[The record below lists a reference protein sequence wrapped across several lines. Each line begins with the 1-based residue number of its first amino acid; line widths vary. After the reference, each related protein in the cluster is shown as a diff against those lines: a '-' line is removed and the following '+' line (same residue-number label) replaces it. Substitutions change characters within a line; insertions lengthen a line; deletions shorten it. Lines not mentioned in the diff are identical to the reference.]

1 MCILQIDSSRN
12 SPIPPGTKS
21 LSSETVRSTLV
32 TKNVVINGRRT
43 SVKLEPTEL
52 AVLNAICA
60 LEKLSINEFCKRVDN
75 NVRRQE
81 SSRTGRIRMA
91 ILEYCLA
98 QTRTLANVVPA
109 SPAPVDGGRHR
120 RN

>member
-12 SPIPPGTKS
+12 SPIPLGTES

-32 TKNVVINGRRT
+32 TKNVVIDGHRT

-52 AVLNAICA
+52 AALHAICA
-60 LEKLSINEFCKRVDN
+60 REKLSIHEFCKRADN
-75 NVRRQE
+75 DPRRQE
-81 SSRTGRIRMA
+81 ASRTSRIRMA

-98 QTRTLANVVPA
+98 QTRTLAKV
-109 SPAPVDGGRHR
+109 
-120 RN
+120 